1 MKAYTLI
8 DITETK
14 QHRSRCTDKFLLEQ
28 QANFMSFF
36 QTLSLRFNPYYERS
50 PEVVEM
56 DEKELKKLGFGN
68 KYKGKHKVWCFDFTL
83 DSATSS
89 FIHDEV
95 AGDFD
100 LVPVIGGLNETIEI
114 NNNVFRTLDKNSIN
128 IVFKA
133 SE

>member
-1 MKAYTLI
+1 MRAYTLI

-14 QHRSRCTDKFLLEQ
+14 QHRSRCADKFLLDQ

-36 QTLSLRFNPYYERS
+36 QTLSLRFNPYYENS

-56 DEKELKKLGFGN
+56 TEAERKKLGFGS
-68 KYKGKHKVWCFDFTL
+68 KYNGTQKVWCFDFTFE
-83 DSATSS
+83 TVNTE
-89 FIHDEV
+89 FNEQEV
-95 AGDFD
+95 AEDFD

-114 NNNVFRTLDKNSIN
+114 NNNVFRTLDKSNTN
-128 IVFKA
+128 ITFKA

>member
-14 QHRSRCTDKFLLEQ
+14 QHRSRCTEKFLLDQ

-36 QTLSLRFNPYYERS
+36 QTLSLRFNPYYEDS
-50 PEVVEM
+50 PTVETM
-56 DEKELKKLGFGN
+56 TAAELKKLGFGS
-68 KYKGKHKVWCFDFTL
+68 KYKGEHKVWCFDFTL
-83 DSATSS
+83 DRATSE
-89 FIHDEV
+89 FNEGAV
-95 AGDFD
+95 LEDFD

-114 NNNVFRTLDKNSIN
+114 NNNVFRTLDKTNTN
-128 IVFKA
+128 IIFKA